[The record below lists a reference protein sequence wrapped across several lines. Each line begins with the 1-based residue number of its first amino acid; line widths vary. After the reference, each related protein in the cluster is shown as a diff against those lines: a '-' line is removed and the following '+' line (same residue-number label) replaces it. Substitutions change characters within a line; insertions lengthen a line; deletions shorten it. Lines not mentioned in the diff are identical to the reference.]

1 MITLKKSEPKYTI
14 PQLIAEL
21 FESRTVAH
29 KQHLATNS
37 YAFHKATDDYYS
49 SVVDLV
55 DGIVES
61 YQGQKGIQIIPDPKL
76 KNNNFVEYLQQLY
89 DLCTATQSN
98 CEYSDIV
105 NDIDGIKSLINKTLY
120 KIKILK

>member
-1 MITLKKSEPKYTI
+1 MITLKKQEPKYTI
-14 PQLIAEL
+14 PQLVAEL

-29 KQHLATNS
+29 KQHLATTS
-37 YAFHKATDDYYS
+37 YAFHKATNTYYDEI
-49 SVVDLV
+49 VDLA
-55 DGIVES
+55 DSLIES
-61 YQGQKGIQIIPDPKL
+61 YQGQKGIQPIPDPKL
-76 KNNNFVEYLQQLY
+76 KNNNFAEYLVQLY

-105 NDIDGIKSLINKTLY
+105 NDIDGVKSLISKTLY